1 MDENY
6 QCLKDKATKTE
17 QALENAKNEFDAH
30 KSKLESIYKAL
41 NKTNDELNSIFS
53 EIESDR
59 KIPDVPLH
67 EDYHKSYWKWKDA
80 KEANENAQTAK
91 DKYNENLNA
100 DIPDV
105 MIQLKE
111 VKQQNEEMKNELQE
125 VKNEMKN
132 ELQEVK
138 IKMQEMTAMLQ
149 NMMQVLRED
158 RNTQFFNNITT
169 NLSGS
174 DEERDIQFPEP
185 IEAQYITF
193 EPKGWI
199 KDPTLRC
206 DVYVDGQLQNTPESH
221 REKSSSYNESHKTST
236 LDAKYGWNPE
246 SPYTNP
252 YEYLKLNLGSR
263 QRITGIRV
271 GSCRQNHSQY
281 ITKLAL
287 SFE

>member
-111 VKQQNEEMKNELQE
+111 VKQQNEEMKQQNEETMLFLKEMMSQLCE
-125 VKNEMKN
+125 LKKENEALKQHNAQLLAPMKSD
-132 ELQEVK
+132 VDK
-138 IKMQEMTAMLQ
+138 IKSNVDYMRQAFYRT
-149 NMMQVLRED
+149 NSNW
-158 RNTQFFNNITT
+158 RNGCVNKVICFAEN
-169 NLSGS
+169 S
-174 DEERDIQFPEP
+174 DHIHYE
-185 IEAQYITF
+185 
-193 EPKGWI
+193 
-199 KDPTLRC
+199 
-206 DVYVDGQLQNTPESH
+206 
-221 REKSSSYNESHKTST
+221 
-236 LDAKYGWNPE
+236 NP
-246 SPYTNP
+246 N
-252 YEYLKLNLGSR
+252 
-263 QRITGIRV
+263 
-271 GSCRQNHSQY
+271 
-281 ITKLAL
+281 
-287 SFE
+287 